1 MSSKKIGFL
10 FIIFDIIEI
19 ANVILLF
26 IILFN
31 SYIDDSKPSFK
42 EILDKRI
49 LLNFSLSEEKCKNSS
64 YFFYEWNGRKGN
76 IPYNTTCW
84 DSYDKEYYPC
94 VKKEYKILSERQN
107 IKKIYNYY
115 FCYSNYYTYGS
126 LLENNIIKNNESCPN
141 HFKDCGI
148 IDTLNQKLC
157 LDKSM
162 ECPLTDLIILDYN
175 DLNYN
180 FYYNSNNY
188 IKYNNEFLGNKTI
201 FVSNKNNSEGIIGNL
216 ILSDNIPCINEKE
229 KNWKSFDKYEI
240 PSEEC
245 KTEINGKKND
255 ERYKKIGNIT
265 YNQIYKDNLNNSDYE
280 IMKQYLS
287 NSDILGLY
295 KRLNIGINK
304 KCLDNNY
311 LIKFQNCLSI
321 IFVKILLLLI
331 FIGLIVLTKTIT
343 FWIFMCILR
352 CKNPYNDKEYSL
364 PLKIENL
371 VIAVFNLLFIALLF
385 PSLIEIQKFKGDFLC
400 SDELS
405 NKLIYKKNIDYYRV
419 NDKLKSI
426 IKINLI
432 LNGIIVLIFIVLF
445 IYWMLDK
452 SKKKNEKENENETN
466 ELSETENENKYTFF
480 PETPTPKF

>member
-1 MSSKKIGFL
+1 MSSKKIAFL

-19 ANVILLF
+19 ANMILLF

-31 SYIDDSKPSFK
+31 SYIDDSKPSYEK
-42 EILDKRI
+42 ILDKRI

-64 YFFYEWNGRKGN
+64 YFFYEWNGREGN
-76 IPYNTTCW
+76 VPYNTTCW

-94 VKKEYKILSERQN
+94 TKKKYKILSKRQN

-115 FCYSNYYTYGS
+115 FCYSNYETYGS
-126 LLENNIIKNNESCPN
+126 LLEKNIIKNNESCPN

-157 LDKSM
+157 LNELM

-180 FYYNSNNY
+180 FYNNSNNY
-188 IKYNNEFLGNKTI
+188 IKYNKGNKTI
-201 FVSNKNNSEGIIGNL
+201 FISNKNNSEGIIGNL
-216 ILSDNIPCINEKE
+216 ILSDNIPCIDENE

-240 PSEEC
+240 PSKEC

-287 NSDILGLY
+287 DSDILGLY

-311 LIKFQNCLSI
+311 LKKFQNCLSI
-321 IFVKILLLLI
+321 IYVKIYILLI
-331 FIGLIVLTKTIT
+331 LIISIVLGKITT
-343 FWIFMCILR
+343 FWIFVCILQ
-352 CKNPYNDKEYSL
+352 CKNPYNDKELSGI
-364 PLKIENL
+364 LKWENL
-371 VIAVFNLLFIALLF
+371 VTAFFNLLFIVLLF

-405 NKLIYKKNIDYYRV
+405 NKLIDKNNIDINTVY
-419 NDKLKSI
+419 DELKSV

-432 LNGIIVLIFIVLF
+432 LNVIAVLFFIVIFIF
-445 IYWMLDK
+445 WMLDK
-452 SKKKNEKENENETN
+452 SKNENENENEIN
-466 ELSETENENKYTFF
+466 ELIETETENENQYTFF
-480 PETPTPKF
+480 PETSTPKI